1 MKEDKNKKEKW
12 MMLTKKKTIYLKSHT
27 VLPKKLVPT
36 ERKSHIVLPKKLVL
50 TKRKSHTGAP

>member
-1 MKEDKNKKEKW
+1 MV
-12 MMLTKKKTIYLKSHT
+12 LTKKKTIYLKSHT
-27 VLPKKLVPT
+27 VLPKKLVLT